1 MKNGNPAHITF
12 GFTGIQNSVAG
23 FSTNADLLAQI
34 PLPSAI
40 DPKDVGKICQD
51 CDLFAATLRKSPQMF
66 SKLIEALNHGKPQE
80 AGTIA
85 REMGLSEEQFARKGG
100 GLYWL
105 LIAAIVV
112 AGVLYAKD
120 AW

>member
-51 CDLFAATLRKSPQMF
+51 CDLFAATLRK
-66 SKLIEALNHGKPQE
+66 KPQE